1 MKLNLER
8 YILAHILILGIFILA
23 ELLVPAG
30 YGIEKLLILGYFM
43 VASMFSHD
51 IISLGK

>member
-8 YILAHILILGIFILA
+8 FILAHILILGIFILI

-43 VASMFSHD
+43 VASMFSYD
-51 IISLGK
+51 IIKIGK